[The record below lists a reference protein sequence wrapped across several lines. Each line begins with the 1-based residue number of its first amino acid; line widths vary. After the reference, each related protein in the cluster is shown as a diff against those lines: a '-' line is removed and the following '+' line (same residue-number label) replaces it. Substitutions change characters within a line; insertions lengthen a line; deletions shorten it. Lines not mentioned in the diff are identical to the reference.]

1 MPYTTYVASTKQ
13 RILISGFPNSGKTTC
28 LPTFLYGDHDYWSEN
43 VSEHTAAVE
52 HAHDYKMVI
61 ISCPGETGI
70 KSLPTE
76 TKHITCY
83 AYESPAEGPT
93 SMKYSVDVLKEF
105 TEVLAMVTA
114 GKPNILA
121 LDGIHG
127 LWDHLMNRG
136 TSGEYLAGLPVGDD
150 GNPFSS
156 ARLYSQTHKAFGQF
170 MAGLYHS
177 PIHTIIATVL
187 EDWEAGSGNNTTR
200 TPLPRTAPR
209 YLWPAIPGEMAKK
222 VVSRFD
228 ARLSC
233 RMEEMCLHGRKL
245 CKEFS
250 HKHFVWQFYPKG
262 DVAGVGIKGMKLT
275 KQMMDTPYIH
285 QSAVALEALR
295 TKGL

>member
-1 MPYTTYVASTKQ
+1 MPYTRHVANTKQ

-28 LPTFLYGDHDYWSEN
+28 LPTFIYADHDYQASDPEAL
-43 VSEHTAAVE
+43 EYAAGR
-52 HAHDYKMVI
+52 AMAI

-70 KSLPTE
+70 KSLPSE
-76 TKHITCY
+76 TQHITCY

-93 SMKYSVDVLKEF
+93 SMRYSVDVLKEF
-105 TEVLAMVTA
+105 TELLAEVTVN
-114 GKPNILA
+114 KPDILA

-136 TSGEYLAGLPVGDD
+136 TSGEYLAGLPVGDE

-187 EDWEAGSGNNTTR
+187 EDWEAGSGSNA
-200 TPLPRTAPR
+200 PRTAHSRSAPR

-228 ARLSC
+228 ARISC
-233 RMEEMCLHGRKL
+233 RMEETCLHGRKL
-245 CKEFS
+245 CKEFGS
-250 HKHFVWQFYPKG
+250 KHFVWQFYPKG

-275 KQMMDTPYIH
+275 KQMIETPYIH
-285 QSAVALEALR
+285 QSAVALDALR